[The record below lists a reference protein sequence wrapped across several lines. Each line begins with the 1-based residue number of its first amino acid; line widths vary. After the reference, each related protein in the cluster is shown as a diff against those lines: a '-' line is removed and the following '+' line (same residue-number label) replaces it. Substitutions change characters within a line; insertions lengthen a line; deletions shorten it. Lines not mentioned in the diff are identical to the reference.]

1 MTTRTCVP
9 YFLKSFSLDHLQDLF
24 MAHRCIRVLLQ
35 NLENKNADD
44 YILLR
49 DYLKEKYSEIKRQ
62 SKGYFIKDITFF
74 YTSVKLN

>member
-1 MTTRTCVP
+1 
-9 YFLKSFSLDHLQDLF
+9 

-44 YILLR
+44 YILQI

-62 SKGYFIKDITFF
+62 PQGYFIKDITFF
-74 YTSVKLN
+74 THH